1 LWPIAVASEHRIH
14 GFFARGT
21 ISRDTRLGWLKLLP
35 TARKMSVLHAY
46 RRAGLTGDSYGT

>member
-1 LWPIAVASEHRIH
+1 VASEHLIH
-14 GFFARGT
+14 SFFARGN

-35 TARKMSVLHAY
+35 AARKMSVRHAN